1 MNKLAVCIASYN
13 MGKFL
18 PELLESLKQQTFQDF
33 KIYISYDGSN
43 DNTKNILEEYKET
56 IICPYENISGC
67 GRNKNK
73 VVTRALEDKPD
84 YIQMIDADDKVLPR
98 FLEAGVKRLEQG
110 DVDFVV
116 CWGNLFGD
124 RTGYIHSQIPT
135 LNELYINND
144 KLHAWGMFRRELFE
158 NHNFNVN
165 LVSGVDWELWIRLIR
180 DGYKGA
186 IIKEELYLKRWH
198 NTSITKTDRKTHE
211 ELRQEVLKAS
221 RLKENMNKKFTFHL
235 LGLVHLPVAKK
246 YCSCAFTQKIRKLAK
261 MLLDKGHT
269 VFLYGTGYTDIEHE
283 NLHFIQCATLSDV
296 RKEWGEGDNRFE
308 LGYDISRGFRHDI
321 NKPVSEC
328 QKKFN
333 ANAIKNI
340 NLNKKP
346 DHFLLLSQ
354 GSYQKSIADNV
365 DLYLITE
372 FGIGYRGSYCKFRA
386 FESNYIRNFTYGSE
400 NPRQSINGRYYD
412 RTIFNY
418 FETELFTFNNKP
430 EDYLCYLGRIIPRKG
445 VETAMR
451 VADILGMKLK
461 IAGQGSLNDI
471 SYKCKNVDFV
481 GTVDDKQRDILLRNA
496 KALFLPTIYLE
507 PFGGTSIEANFT
519 GTPSITTNFGVFPE
533 TIINGLNGYRCDT
546 LQDFV
551 DNTKKSFD
559 LDRKKIR
566 EYAVNNF
573 STEVIN
579 EQFEKWW
586 QDLYQV
592 YLSTTNKNIK
602 GWHYIK
608 DI

>member
-1 MNKLAVCIASYN
+1 
-13 MGKFL
+13 
-18 PELLESLKQQTFQDF
+18 
-33 KIYISYDGSN
+33 
-43 DNTKNILEEYKET
+43 
-56 IICPYENISGC
+56 
-67 GRNKNK
+67 
-73 VVTRALEDKPD
+73 
-84 YIQMIDADDKVLPR
+84 
-98 FLEAGVKRLEQG
+98 
-110 DVDFVV
+110 
-116 CWGNLFGD
+116 
-124 RTGYIHSQIPT
+124 
-135 LNELYINND
+135 
-144 KLHAWGMFRRELFE
+144 
-158 NHNFNVN
+158 
-165 LVSGVDWELWIRLIR
+165 
-180 DGYKGA
+180 
-186 IIKEELYLKRWH
+186 
-198 NTSITKTDRKTHE
+198 
-211 ELRQEVLKAS
+211 
-221 RLKENMNKKFTFHL
+221 MNKKLTFHYL
-235 LGLVHLPVAKK
+235 AMPHLPVTKK
-246 YCSCAFTQKIRKLAK
+246 YCHCAFQQKVHKLTR
-261 MLLDKGHT
+261 MLLEKGHT
-269 VFLYGTGYTDIEHE
+269 VYLYGVSHTDIQHE
-283 NLHFIQCATLSDV
+283 NLHFIPCVTLSDV
-296 RKEWGEGDNRFE
+296 RKEWGNGDNRFE
-308 LGYDISRGFRHDI
+308 LGYDISGGFRHDI

-328 QKKFN
+328 QKKFR
-333 ANAIKNI
+333 ANAIKYI
-340 NLNKKP
+340 NENKKP

-354 GSYQKSIADNV
+354 GSYHKYIADNV
-365 DLYLITE
+365 NFYLTIE
-372 FGIGYRGSYCKFRA
+372 PGIGYRGSYAKFRA
-386 FESNYIRNFTYGSE
+386 FESSYIQNFTYGSE

-412 RTIFNY
+412 RIIPNY

-551 DNTKKSFD
+551 DNTKKSFE